1 MSVSGK
7 RLDLAQGGTGFGVSD
22 YTKQEEFPM
31 KRLTKETLVLVADGA
46 RGVLYRVEGD
56 AGHPHLKEFR
66 RYAQEDAPTRDQGT
80 DRPGRIND
88 STGRRSAVETTD
100 WHQLSEDA
108 FIARIAS
115 ELEGDLAGGDFS
127 ELVVVIPPVA
137 LGAVGPSEPLLGAHG
152 SWRGAC
158 IDRNSGPCRAVDA

>member
-1 MSVSGK
+1 
-7 RLDLAQGGTGFGVSD
+7 
-22 YTKQEEFPM
+22 M
-31 KRLTKETLVLVADGA
+31 KRLTKQTMVLVADGA

-115 ELEGDLAGGDFS
+115 ELEGDLASGDFS

-137 LGAVGPSEPLLGAHG
+137 LGAFRKKASEKLQRSIVLELNKDLTRHPLPELTDMLKQAL
-152 SWRGAC
+152 AE
-158 IDRNSGPCRAVDA
+158 A